1 MGYENPMGMILY
13 LQRIYMTDLY
23 HFDLWNAAASRM
35 EQRKTGPGSI
45 ERGKK
50 KPLLCGSQL
59 NACTAKI
66 KKVHKTPWKLIIYIS
81 KKDRKAKTFTLEY

>member
-50 KPLLCGSQL
+50 ASF
-59 NACTAKI
+59 
-66 KKVHKTPWKLIIYIS
+66 VW
-81 KKDRKAKTFTLEY
+81 